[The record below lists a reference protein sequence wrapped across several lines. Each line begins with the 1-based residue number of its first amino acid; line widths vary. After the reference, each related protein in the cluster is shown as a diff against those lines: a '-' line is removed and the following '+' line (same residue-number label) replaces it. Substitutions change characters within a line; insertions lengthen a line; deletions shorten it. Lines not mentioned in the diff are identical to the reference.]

1 MKRGIVMNHIKIAD
15 TTLSEA
21 KSNLTFKQKL
31 EIARKLER
39 LGVDAIELP
48 EIGTSKADT
57 LLARTASSFVK
68 DSVLSVAATSSV
80 AAVERA
86 ADALATASHPR
97 IRIELPMTSSIMEYT
112 LHKKQ
117 DKMCDYVRTMV
128 SKAKSLCSDVEFTAV
143 DATRA
148 EKEFLRQAVSAAV
161 DAGADK
167 VTICDDAAVMLPDDF
182 ADFIIEITEGVDVP
196 VGVMCNNK
204 NGVSTAAA
212 ILAVKRGAACVKT
225 SIGGEATPLREFGSL
240 VKDIRENYGITSD
253 IRSTELMRT
262 IDQIEWIISGKA
274 QHSAAREIIDDG
286 IRLELNDTVDTV
298 RENVEKLGY
307 DLSDEDINKVYAE
320 FRRIARKKN
329 VGIKEL
335 DAIVASA
342 ALQVPETYTIENY
355 VINSG
360 NRISSSAQISLN
372 REGRTVQGI
381 AIGDG
386 PIDAAFHAIE
396 QIIGRRFEL
405 DDFSIQTVTQEK
417 EAMGNALVRLRV
429 GGRIYSGT
437 GLSTDIIGASVR
449 AYINA
454 VNKIV
459 YEED

>member
-1 MKRGIVMNHIKIAD
+1 MNYIKIAD
-15 TTLSEA
+15 TTLSDP

-39 LGVDAIELP
+39 LGVDAVELP
-48 EIGTSKADT
+48 EVGTVKADT
-57 LLARTASSFVK
+57 LLVRTAASFVK
-68 DSVLSVAATSSV
+68 NSVLSVAATTSP
-80 AAVERA
+80 AAIDRA
-86 ADALATASHPR
+86 AEALSTAAHPR

-117 DKMCDYVRTMV
+117 NKMCDYVSAMIA
-128 SKAKSLCSDVEFTAV
+128 KAKTVCDDVEFVAV

-148 EKEFLRQAVSAAV
+148 EEAFLKEAVKTAV
-161 DAGADK
+161 EAGASK
-167 VTICDDAAVMLPDDF
+167 VTLCDDAAILLPDDF
-182 ADFIIEITEGVDVP
+182 AAFVVRVTEGADVP
-196 VGVMCNNK
+196 VGVLCNNK
-204 NGVSTAAA
+204 NGVATAAA
-212 ILAVKRGAACVKT
+212 ILAVKNGAACVKT
-225 SIGGEATPLREFGSL
+225 SIGGEATPLREFGAL
-240 VKDIRENYGITSD
+240 IKDIRENYGITAD
-253 IRSTELMRT
+253 IRTTELHRT
-262 IDQIEWIISGKA
+262 IDQIEWIINGKTR
-274 QHSAAREIIDDG
+274 SVNAREIVDDG
-286 IRLELNDTVDTV
+286 VRLSINDTIDTV
-298 RENVEKLGY
+298 CESIEKLGY
-307 DLSDEDINKVYAE
+307 DLSDEDIKKVYDE
-320 FRRIARKKN
+320 FLRIARKKN

-335 DAIVASA
+335 DAIIASA
-342 ALQVPETYTIENY
+342 ALQVPETYTLENY

>member
-1 MKRGIVMNHIKIAD
+1 
-15 TTLSEA
+15 
-21 KSNLTFKQKL
+21 
-31 EIARKLER
+31 
-39 LGVDAIELP
+39 
-48 EIGTSKADT
+48 
-57 LLARTASSFVK
+57 
-68 DSVLSVAATSSV
+68 
-80 AAVERA
+80 
-86 ADALATASHPR
+86 
-97 IRIELPMTSSIMEYT
+97 
-112 LHKKQ
+112 
-117 DKMCDYVRTMV
+117 
-128 SKAKSLCSDVEFTAV
+128 
-143 DATRA
+143 
-148 EKEFLRQAVSAAV
+148 
-161 DAGADK
+161 
-167 VTICDDAAVMLPDDF
+167 
-182 ADFIIEITEGVDVP
+182 
-196 VGVMCNNK
+196 MCNNK

>member
-1 MKRGIVMNHIKIAD
+1 MNHIKIAD
-15 TTLSEA
+15 TTLSDV
-21 KSNLTFKQKL
+21 KSNLSFKQKL

-48 EIGTSKADT
+48 EMGSAKADS
-57 LLARTASSFVK
+57 LLVRTAASFVK
-68 DSVLSVAATSSV
+68 GSVLSVAATSSPD
-80 AAVERA
+80 AIDRA
-86 ADALATASHPR
+86 AEALSTAARPR
-97 IRIELPMTSSIMEYT
+97 IRVELPMTSSIMEYT

-117 DKMCDYVRTMV
+117 NKMCDYVRTMV
-128 SKAKSLCSDVEFTAV
+128 EKAKTVCDNVEFVAV

-148 EKEFLRQAVSAAV
+148 EEEFLKEAIKTAV
-161 DAGADK
+161 DAGASC
-167 VTICDDAAVMLPDDF
+167 VTLCDDAAVYLPDDF
-182 ADFIIEITEGVDVP
+182 AAFVSRVTEGVSVP
-196 VGVMCNNK
+196 VGVLCNNK
-204 NGVSTAAA
+204 NGVAVAAA
-212 ILAVKRGAACVKT
+212 ILAVKNGVTCVKT
-225 SIGGEATPLREFGSL
+225 SIGGESTPLRTFGTL
-240 VKDIRENYGITSD
+240 IKDIRENYGISSD
-253 IRSTELMRT
+253 IRTTELHRT

-274 QHSAAREIIDDG
+274 QAVTTREIVDDG
-286 IRLELNDTVDTV
+286 IVLQLNDTIDTV

-307 DLSDEDINKVYAE
+307 DLSDEDIDKIYAE

-335 DAIVASA
+335 DAIIASS
-342 ALQVPETYTIENY
+342 ALQVPETYTLENY

-360 NRISSSAQISLN
+360 NRISSSAQITLK
-372 REGRTVQGI
+372 REGRSVQGI

-396 QIIGRRFEL
+396 QIIGRHFEL

-429 GGRIYSGT
+429 AGKIYSGT
-437 GLSTDIIGASVR
+437 GLSTDIVGASVR
-449 AYINA
+449 AYVNA

>member
-1 MKRGIVMNHIKIAD
+1 MNHIKIAD
-15 TTLSEA
+15 TTLSDA
-21 KSNLTFKQKL
+21 KSTLSFKQKL

-39 LGVDAIELP
+39 LGVDAVELP
-48 EIGTSKADT
+48 EIGNDKADT
-57 LLARTASSFVK
+57 LLVRTAASFVK
-68 DSVLSVAATSSV
+68 NSVLSVAATSSPE
-80 AAVERA
+80 AIDRA
-86 ADALATASHPR
+86 AEALATAVRPR
-97 IRIELPMTSSIMEYT
+97 IRVELPMTASIMEYT
-112 LHKKQ
+112 LHIKQ
-117 DKMCDYVRTMV
+117 HKMCGYVSTMV
-128 SKAKSLCSDVEFTAV
+128 EKAKSVCDDVEFTAV

-148 EKEFLRQAVSAAV
+148 EEAFLIEAVTAAV
-161 DAGADK
+161 AAGADK
-167 VTICDDAAVMLPDDF
+167 VTLCDDAAILLPDDF
-182 ADFIIEITEGVDVP
+182 AAFVKRVTDGVKAQI
-196 VGVMCNNK
+196 GVMCNNK
-204 NGVSTAAA
+204 NGVATAAA
-212 ILAVKRGAACVKT
+212 ILAVKNGAVCVKT
-225 SIGGEATPLREFGSL
+225 SIGGEATPFREFGVL
-240 VKDIRENYGITSD
+240 IKDIRENYGISSD
-253 IRSTELMRT
+253 IRATELHRT

-274 QHSAAREIIDDG
+274 QSVITREIVDDG
-286 IRLELNDTVDTV
+286 IRLSINDTVDTV
-298 RENVEKLGY
+298 RENIEKIGY
-307 DLSDEDINKVYAE
+307 DLSDEDVKKVYEE

-437 GLSTDIIGASVR
+437 GLSTDIIGASIR
-449 AYINA
+449 AYISA

>member
-1 MKRGIVMNHIKIAD
+1 MNYIKIAD
-15 TTLSEA
+15 TTLSDP

-39 LGVDAIELP
+39 LGVDAVELP
-48 EIGTSKADT
+48 EVGSVKADT
-57 LLARTASSFVK
+57 LLVRTAASFVK
-68 DSVLSVAATSSV
+68 NSVLSVAATTSP
-80 AAVERA
+80 AAIDLA
-86 ADALATASHPR
+86 AEALSTAVHPR

-117 DKMCDYVRTMV
+117 NKMCDYVSAMIA
-128 SKAKSLCSDVEFTAV
+128 KAKTVCDDVEFVAV

-148 EKEFLRQAVSAAV
+148 EEAFLKEAVRTAV
-161 DAGADK
+161 EAGASK
-167 VTICDDAAVMLPDDF
+167 VTLCDDAAILLPDDF
-182 ADFIIEITEGVDVP
+182 AAFVVRVTESADVP
-196 VGVMCNNK
+196 VGVLCNNK
-204 NGVSTAAA
+204 NGVATAAA
-212 ILAVKRGAACVKT
+212 ILAVKNGAACVKT
-225 SIGGEATPLREFGSL
+225 SIGGEATPLREFGAL
-240 VKDIRENYGITSD
+240 IKDIRENYGITAD
-253 IRSTELMRT
+253 IRTTELHRT
-262 IDQIEWIISGKA
+262 IDQIEWIINGKTR
-274 QHSAAREIIDDG
+274 SVNAREIVDDG
-286 IRLELNDTVDTV
+286 VRLSINDTIDTV
-298 RENVEKLGY
+298 RESIEKLGY
-307 DLSDEDINKVYAE
+307 DLSDEDIKKVYDE
-320 FRRIARKKN
+320 FLRIARKKN

-335 DAIVASA
+335 DAIIASA
-342 ALQVPETYTIENY
+342 ALQVPETYTLENY

>member
-1 MKRGIVMNHIKIAD
+1 MNHIKIAD
-15 TTLSEA
+15 TTLA
-21 KSNLTFKQKL
+21 DVKSALTFKQRL

-39 LGVDAIELP
+39 LGVDAVELP
-48 EIGTSKADT
+48 EIGSSKADT
-57 LLARTASSFVK
+57 LLVRTAASFVRN
-68 DSVLSVAATSSV
+68 SVLSVAATSS
-80 AAVERA
+80 AEAIDRA
-86 ADALATASHPR
+86 AEALSSAAKPR
-97 IRIELPMTSSIMEYT
+97 IRVELPMTSSIMEYT

-117 DKMCDYVRTMV
+117 NKMCDYVRMMV
-128 SKAKSLCSDVEFTAV
+128 EKAGSVCADVEFVAV

-148 EKEFLRQAVSAAV
+148 EEEFLIEALKTAVE
-161 DAGADK
+161 AGAGLI
-167 VTICDDAAVMLPDDF
+167 TLCDDAAILLPDDF
-182 ADFIIEITEGVDVP
+182 AAFVTRVTADVSAP

-204 NGVSTAAA
+204 NGIAVAASV
-212 ILAVKRGAACVKT
+212 LAVRNGASCVKT
-225 SIGGEATPLREFGSL
+225 SIGGEAAPLRGFSAL
-240 VKDIRENYGITSD
+240 MKDIRENYDMTCGI
-253 IRSTELMRT
+253 RFTELHRA
-262 IDQIEWIISGKA
+262 IDQIEWIISGKTR
-274 QHSAAREIIDDG
+274 SAASRELVDDG
-286 IRLELNDTVDTV
+286 VRLELNDTVDTV
-298 RENVEKLGY
+298 RENIEKIGY
-307 DLSDEDINKVYAE
+307 DLSDEDIKKVYEE

-342 ALQVPETYTIENY
+342 ALQVPATYNIENY

-360 NRISSSAQISLN
+360 NRISSSAQITLN
-372 REGRTVQGI
+372 REGRSVQGI

-405 DDFSIQTVTQEK
+405 DDFSIRTVTQEK
-417 EAMGNALVRLRV
+417 EAMGSALVRLRV
-429 GGRIYSGT
+429 GGKIYSGT

>member
-1 MKRGIVMNHIKIAD
+1 MNQIKIAD
-15 TTLSEA
+15 TTLSDS
-21 KSNLTFKQKL
+21 KSTLSFKQKL

-39 LGVDAIELP
+39 LGVDAVELP
-48 EIGTSKADT
+48 EIGTARADT
-57 LLARTASSFVK
+57 LLVRTAASFVK
-68 DSVLSVAATSSV
+68 NSVISVAATSGEV
-80 AAVERA
+80 AIDRA
-86 ADALATASHPR
+86 AEALGNTAHPR
-97 IRIELPMTSSIMEYT
+97 IRVELPMTSSIMEYT

-117 DKMCDYVRTMV
+117 NKMCDYVRSMV
-128 SKAKSLCSDVEFTAV
+128 EKAKAVCNDVEFVAV
-143 DATRA
+143 DASRA
-148 EKEFLRQAVSAAV
+148 EEAFLREAIQTAV

-167 VTICDDAAVMLPDDF
+167 ITLCDDAAVLLPDDF
-182 ADFIIEITEGVDVP
+182 AAFVKRISDGVEVP
-196 VGVMCNNK
+196 VGVQCNNK
-204 NGVSTAAA
+204 NGVATAAA
-212 ILAVKRGAACVKT
+212 ILAVKNGAACVKT
-225 SIGGEATPLREFGSL
+225 SIGGEATPLREFGAL
-240 VKDIRENYGITSD
+240 IKDIRENYDITAN
-253 IRSTELMRT
+253 IRATELHRT

-274 QHSAAREIIDDG
+274 QNVVTREIVDDG
-286 IRLELNDTVDTV
+286 VVLELNDTIDTV
-298 RENVEKLGY
+298 RENIEKIGY
-307 DLSDEDINKVYAE
+307 DLSDEDVKRVYEE

-342 ALQVPETYTIENY
+342 ALQVPQTYILENY

-360 NRISSSAQISLN
+360 NRISSSAQISLQ

-437 GLSTDIIGASVR
+437 GLSTDIIGASIR
-449 AYINA
+449 AYVSA

>member
-1 MKRGIVMNHIKIAD
+1 MNYIKIAD
-15 TTLSEA
+15 TTLSDP

-39 LGVDAIELP
+39 LGVDAVELP
-48 EIGTSKADT
+48 EVGTVKADT
-57 LLARTASSFVK
+57 LLVRTAASFVK
-68 DSVLSVAATSSV
+68 NSVLSVAATTSP
-80 AAVERA
+80 AAIDRA
-86 ADALATASHPR
+86 AEALSTAVHPR

-117 DKMCDYVRTMV
+117 NKMCDYVSAMIA
-128 SKAKSLCSDVEFTAV
+128 KAKTVCDDVEFVAV

-148 EKEFLRQAVSAAV
+148 EEAFLKEAVKTAV
-161 DAGADK
+161 EAGASK
-167 VTICDDAAVMLPDDF
+167 VTLCDDAAILLPDDF
-182 ADFIIEITEGVDVP
+182 AAFVVRVTEGADVP
-196 VGVMCNNK
+196 VGVLCNNK
-204 NGVSTAAA
+204 NGVATAAA
-212 ILAVKRGAACVKT
+212 ILAVKNGAACVKT
-225 SIGGEATPLREFGSL
+225 SIGGEATPLREFGAL
-240 VKDIRENYGITSD
+240 IKDIRENYGITAD
-253 IRSTELMRT
+253 IRTTELHRT
-262 IDQIEWIISGKA
+262 IDQIEWIINGKTR
-274 QHSAAREIIDDG
+274 SVNAREIVDDG
-286 IRLELNDTVDTV
+286 VRLSINDTIDTV
-298 RENVEKLGY
+298 RESIEKLGY
-307 DLSDEDINKVYAE
+307 DLSDEDIKKVYDE
-320 FRRIARKKN
+320 FLRIARKKN

-335 DAIVASA
+335 DAIIASA
-342 ALQVPETYTIENY
+342 ALQVPETYTLENY

>member
-1 MKRGIVMNHIKIAD
+1 MNHIKIAD
-15 TTLSEA
+15 TTLSDV
-21 KSNLTFKQKL
+21 KSNLSFKQKL

-48 EIGTSKADT
+48 EMGTARADS
-57 LLARTASSFVK
+57 LLVRTAASFVK
-68 DSVLSVAATSSV
+68 GSVLSVAATSSPD
-80 AAVERA
+80 AIDRA
-86 ADALATASHPR
+86 AEALSTAARPR
-97 IRIELPMTSSIMEYT
+97 IRVELPMTSSIMEYT

-117 DKMCDYVRTMV
+117 NKMCDYVRTMV
-128 SKAKSLCSDVEFTAV
+128 EKAKTVCDNVEFVAV

-148 EKEFLRQAVSAAV
+148 EEEFLKEAIKTAV
-161 DAGADK
+161 DAGASC
-167 VTICDDAAVMLPDDF
+167 VTLCDDAAVYLPDDF
-182 ADFIIEITEGVDVP
+182 AAFVSRVTEGVSVP
-196 VGVMCNNK
+196 VGVLCNNK
-204 NGVSTAAA
+204 NGVAVAAA
-212 ILAVKRGAACVKT
+212 ILAVKNGVTCVKT
-225 SIGGEATPLREFGSL
+225 SIGGESTPLRTFGTL
-240 VKDIRENYGITSD
+240 IKDIRENYGISSD
-253 IRSTELMRT
+253 IRTTELHRT

-274 QHSAAREIIDDG
+274 QAVTTREIVDDG
-286 IRLELNDTVDTV
+286 IVLQLNDTIDTV

-307 DLSDEDINKVYAE
+307 DLSDEDIDKIYAE

-335 DAIVASA
+335 DAIIASS
-342 ALQVPETYTIENY
+342 ALQVPETYTLENY

-360 NRISSSAQISLN
+360 NRISSSAQITLK
-372 REGRTVQGI
+372 REGRSVQGI

-396 QIIGRRFEL
+396 QIIGRHFEL

-429 GGRIYSGT
+429 AGKIYSGT
-437 GLSTDIIGASVR
+437 GLSTDIVGASIR
-449 AYINA
+449 AYVNA

>member
-1 MKRGIVMNHIKIAD
+1 MNYIKIAD
-15 TTLSEA
+15 TTLSDP

-39 LGVDAIELP
+39 LGVDAVELP
-48 EIGTSKADT
+48 EVGTVKADT
-57 LLARTASSFVK
+57 LLVRTAASFVK
-68 DSVLSVAATSSV
+68 NSVLSVAATTSP
-80 AAVERA
+80 AAIDRA
-86 ADALATASHPR
+86 AEALSTAVHPR

-117 DKMCDYVRTMV
+117 NKMCDYVSAMIA
-128 SKAKSLCSDVEFTAV
+128 KAKTVCDDIEFVAV

-148 EKEFLRQAVSAAV
+148 EEAFLKEAVKTAV
-161 DAGADK
+161 EAGASK
-167 VTICDDAAVMLPDDF
+167 VTLCDDAAILLPDDF
-182 ADFIIEITEGVDVP
+182 AAFVVRVTEGADVP
-196 VGVMCNNK
+196 VGVLCNNK
-204 NGVSTAAA
+204 NGVATAAA
-212 ILAVKRGAACVKT
+212 ILAVKSGAACVKT
-225 SIGGEATPLREFGSL
+225 SIGGEATPLREFGAL
-240 VKDIRENYGITSD
+240 IKDIRENYGITAD
-253 IRSTELMRT
+253 IRTTELHRA
-262 IDQIEWIISGKA
+262 IDQIEWIINGKTR
-274 QHSAAREIIDDG
+274 SVNAREIVDDG
-286 IRLELNDTVDTV
+286 VRLSINDTIDTV
-298 RENVEKLGY
+298 RESIEKLGY
-307 DLSDEDINKVYAE
+307 DLSDEDIKKVYDE
-320 FRRIARKKN
+320 FLRIARKKN

-335 DAIVASA
+335 DAIIASA
-342 ALQVPETYTIENY
+342 ALQVPETYTLENY

>member
-1 MKRGIVMNHIKIAD
+1 MNYIKIAD
-15 TTLSEA
+15 TTLSDPN
-21 KSNLTFKQKL
+21 SNLTFKQKL

-39 LGVDAIELP
+39 LGVDAVELP
-48 EIGTSKADT
+48 EVGAVKADT
-57 LLARTASSFVK
+57 LLVRTAASFVK
-68 DSVLSVAATSSV
+68 NSVLSVAATTSP
-80 AAVERA
+80 AAIDRA
-86 ADALATASHPR
+86 AEALSTAVHPR

-117 DKMCDYVRTMV
+117 NKMCDYVSAMIA
-128 SKAKSLCSDVEFTAV
+128 KAKTVCDDVEFVAV

-148 EKEFLRQAVSAAV
+148 EEAFLKEAVKTAV
-161 DAGADK
+161 EAGASK
-167 VTICDDAAVMLPDDF
+167 VTLCDDAAILLPDDF
-182 ADFIIEITEGVDVP
+182 AAFVVRVTEGADVP
-196 VGVMCNNK
+196 VGVLCNNK
-204 NGVSTAAA
+204 NGVATAAA
-212 ILAVKRGAACVKT
+212 ILAVKNGAACVKT
-225 SIGGEATPLREFGSL
+225 SIGGEATPLREFGAL
-240 VKDIRENYGITSD
+240 IKDIRENYGITAD
-253 IRSTELMRT
+253 IRTTELHRA
-262 IDQIEWIISGKA
+262 IDQIEWIINGKTR
-274 QHSAAREIIDDG
+274 SVNAREIVDDG
-286 IRLELNDTVDTV
+286 VRLSINDTIDTV
-298 RENVEKLGY
+298 RESIEKLGY
-307 DLSDEDINKVYAE
+307 DLSDEDIKKVYDE
-320 FRRIARKKN
+320 FLRIARKKN

-335 DAIVASA
+335 DAIIASA
-342 ALQVPETYTIENY
+342 ALQVPETYTLENY

>member
-1 MKRGIVMNHIKIAD
+1 MNYIKIAD
-15 TTLSEA
+15 TTLSDP

-39 LGVDAIELP
+39 LGVDAVELP
-48 EIGTSKADT
+48 EVGTVKADT
-57 LLARTASSFVK
+57 LLVRTAASFVK
-68 DSVLSVAATSSV
+68 NSVLSVAATTSP
-80 AAVERA
+80 AAIDRA
-86 ADALATASHPR
+86 AEALSTAVHPR
-97 IRIELPMTSSIMEYT
+97 IRVELPMTSSIMEYT

-117 DKMCDYVRTMV
+117 NKMCDYVSAMIA
-128 SKAKSLCSDVEFTAV
+128 KAKTVCDDVEFVAV

-148 EKEFLRQAVSAAV
+148 EEAFLKEAVKTAV
-161 DAGADK
+161 EAGASK
-167 VTICDDAAVMLPDDF
+167 VTLCDDAAILLPDDF
-182 ADFIIEITEGVDVP
+182 AAFVVRVTEGADVP
-196 VGVMCNNK
+196 VGVLCNNK
-204 NGVSTAAA
+204 NGVATAAA
-212 ILAVKRGAACVKT
+212 ILAVKNGAACVKT
-225 SIGGEATPLREFGSL
+225 SIGGEATPLREFGAL
-240 VKDIRENYGITSD
+240 IKDIRENYGITAD
-253 IRSTELMRT
+253 IRTTELHRT
-262 IDQIEWIISGKA
+262 IDQIEWIINGKTR
-274 QHSAAREIIDDG
+274 SVNAREIVDDG
-286 IRLELNDTVDTV
+286 VRLSINDTIDTV
-298 RENVEKLGY
+298 RESIEKLGY
-307 DLSDEDINKVYAE
+307 DLSDEDIKKVYDE
-320 FRRIARKKN
+320 FLRIARKKN

-335 DAIVASA
+335 DAIIASA
-342 ALQVPETYTIENY
+342 ALQVPETYTLENY

>member
-1 MKRGIVMNHIKIAD
+1 MNYIKIAD
-15 TTLSEA
+15 TTLSDP

-39 LGVDAIELP
+39 LGVDAVELP
-48 EIGTSKADT
+48 EVGAVKADT
-57 LLARTASSFVK
+57 LLVRTAASFVK
-68 DSVLSVAATSSV
+68 NSVLSVAATTSP
-80 AAVERA
+80 AAIDRA
-86 ADALATASHPR
+86 AEALSTAVHPR

-117 DKMCDYVRTMV
+117 NKMCDYVSAMIA
-128 SKAKSLCSDVEFTAV
+128 KAKTVCDDVEFVAV

-148 EKEFLRQAVSAAV
+148 EEAFLKEAIKTAVE
-161 DAGADK
+161 AGASK
-167 VTICDDAAVMLPDDF
+167 VTLCDDAAILLPDDF
-182 ADFIIEITEGVDVP
+182 AAFVVRVTEGADVP
-196 VGVMCNNK
+196 VGVLCNNK
-204 NGVSTAAA
+204 NGVATAAA
-212 ILAVKRGAACVKT
+212 ILAVKNGAACVKT
-225 SIGGEATPLREFGSL
+225 SIGGEATPLREFGAL
-240 VKDIRENYGITSD
+240 IKDIRENYGIAAD
-253 IRSTELMRT
+253 IRTTELHRT
-262 IDQIEWIISGKA
+262 IDQIEWIINGKTR
-274 QHSAAREIIDDG
+274 SVNAREIVDDG
-286 IRLELNDTVDTV
+286 VRLSINDTIDTV
-298 RENVEKLGY
+298 RESIEKLGY
-307 DLSDEDINKVYAE
+307 DLSDEDIKKVYDE
-320 FRRIARKKN
+320 FLRIARKKN

-335 DAIVASA
+335 DAIIASA
-342 ALQVPETYTIENY
+342 ALQVPETYTLENY

>member
-1 MKRGIVMNHIKIAD
+1 MNYIKIAD
-15 TTLSEA
+15 TTLSDP

-39 LGVDAIELP
+39 LGVDAVELP
-48 EIGTSKADT
+48 EVGAVKADT
-57 LLARTASSFVK
+57 LLVRTAASFVK
-68 DSVLSVAATSSV
+68 NSVLSVAATTSP
-80 AAVERA
+80 AAIDRA
-86 ADALATASHPR
+86 AEALSTAVHPR
-97 IRIELPMTSSIMEYT
+97 IRIGLPMTSSIMEYT

-117 DKMCDYVRTMV
+117 NKMCDYVSAMIA
-128 SKAKSLCSDVEFTAV
+128 KAKTVCDDVEFVAV

-148 EKEFLRQAVSAAV
+148 EEAFLKEAVKTAV
-161 DAGADK
+161 EAGASK
-167 VTICDDAAVMLPDDF
+167 VTLCDDAAILLPDDF
-182 ADFIIEITEGVDVP
+182 AAFVVRVTEGADVP
-196 VGVMCNNK
+196 VGVLCNNK
-204 NGVSTAAA
+204 NGVATAAA
-212 ILAVKRGAACVKT
+212 ILAVKNGAACVKT
-225 SIGGEATPLREFGSL
+225 SIGGEATPLREFGAL
-240 VKDIRENYGITSD
+240 IKDIRENYGITAD
-253 IRSTELMRT
+253 IRTTELHRT
-262 IDQIEWIISGKA
+262 IDQIEWIINGKTR
-274 QHSAAREIIDDG
+274 SVNAREIVDDG
-286 IRLELNDTVDTV
+286 VRLSINDTIDTV
-298 RENVEKLGY
+298 RESIEKLGY
-307 DLSDEDINKVYAE
+307 DLSDEDIKKVYDE
-320 FRRIARKKN
+320 FLRIARKKN

-335 DAIVASA
+335 DAIIASA
-342 ALQVPETYTIENY
+342 ALQVPETYTLENY

-360 NRISSSAQISLN
+360 NRISSSAQIALN

>member
-1 MKRGIVMNHIKIAD
+1 MNYIKIAD
-15 TTLSEA
+15 TTLSDP

-39 LGVDAIELP
+39 LGVDAVELP
-48 EIGTSKADT
+48 EVGSVKADT
-57 LLARTASSFVK
+57 LLVRTAASFVK
-68 DSVLSVAATSSV
+68 NSVLSVAATTSP
-80 AAVERA
+80 AAIDRA
-86 ADALATASHPR
+86 AEALSTAVHPR

-117 DKMCDYVRTMV
+117 NKMCDYVSAMIA
-128 SKAKSLCSDVEFTAV
+128 KAKTVCDDVEFVAV

-148 EKEFLRQAVSAAV
+148 EEAFLKEAVKTAV
-161 DAGADK
+161 EAGASK
-167 VTICDDAAVMLPDDF
+167 VTLCDDAAILLPDDF
-182 ADFIIEITEGVDVP
+182 AAFVVRVTEGADVP
-196 VGVMCNNK
+196 VGVLCNNK
-204 NGVSTAAA
+204 NGVATAAA
-212 ILAVKRGAACVKT
+212 ILAVKNGAACVKT
-225 SIGGEATPLREFGSL
+225 SIGGEATPLREFGAL
-240 VKDIRENYGITSD
+240 IKDIRENYGITAD
-253 IRSTELMRT
+253 IRTTELHRT
-262 IDQIEWIISGKA
+262 IDQIEWIINGKTR
-274 QHSAAREIIDDG
+274 SVNAREIVDDG
-286 IRLELNDTVDTV
+286 VRLSINDTIDTV
-298 RENVEKLGY
+298 RESIEKLGY
-307 DLSDEDINKVYAE
+307 DLSDEDIKKVYDE
-320 FRRIARKKN
+320 FLRIARKKN

-335 DAIVASA
+335 DAIIASA
-342 ALQVPETYTIENY
+342 ALQVPETYTLENY

-360 NRISSSAQISLN
+360 NRISSSAQIALN

>member
-1 MKRGIVMNHIKIAD
+1 MNHIKIAD
-15 TTLSEA
+15 TTLSDE
-21 KSNLTFKQKL
+21 KSTLSFKQKL

-39 LGVDAIELP
+39 LGVDAVELP
-48 EIGTSKADT
+48 EIGTTKADS
-57 LLARTASSFVK
+57 LLVRTAASFVK
-68 DSVLSVAATSSV
+68 GSVLSVASTTSPE
-80 AAVERA
+80 AIDRA
-86 ADALATASHPR
+86 AEALATAAHPR
-97 IRIELPMTSSIMEYT
+97 IRVELPMTASIMEYT

-117 DKMCDYVRTMV
+117 NKMCDYVSMMV
-128 SKAKSLCSDVEFTAV
+128 AKAKSVCEDVEFTAI

-148 EKEFLRQAVSAAV
+148 EEVFLKEAIASAVA
-161 DAGADK
+161 AGASK
-167 VTICDDAAVMLPDDF
+167 VTLCDNAAIMLPDDF
-182 ADFIIEITEGVDVP
+182 ASFIVRVTEGVDVP
-196 VGVMCNNK
+196 VGVLCNNK
-204 NGVSTAAA
+204 NGVATAAA
-212 ILAVKRGAACVKT
+212 ILAVKNGAQCVKT

-240 VKDIRENYGITSD
+240 IKDIRENYGITAD
-253 IRSTELMRT
+253 IRTTELLRT

-274 QHSAAREIIDDG
+274 HSVVTREIMDDG
-286 IRLELNDTVDTV
+286 IRLSLNDTIDTV
-298 RENVEKLGY
+298 RENIEKMGY
-307 DLSDEDINKVYAE
+307 DLSDEDIKKVYEE

-342 ALQVPETYTIENY
+342 ALQVPETYTLENY

-429 GGRIYSGT
+429 AGRIYSGT
-437 GLSTDIIGASVR
+437 GLSTDIVGASIR
-449 AYINA
+449 AYISA

>member
-1 MKRGIVMNHIKIAD
+1 MNHIKIAE
-15 TTLSEA
+15 TTLSDE
-21 KSNLTFKQKL
+21 KSTLSFKQKL

-39 LGVDAIELP
+39 LGVDAVELP
-48 EIGTSKADT
+48 EVGASKADS
-57 LLARTASSFVK
+57 LLVRTAASFVK
-68 DSVLSVAATSSV
+68 GSVLSVAATTSV
-80 AAVERA
+80 DAIDRA
-86 ADALATASHPR
+86 ADALSTASHPR
-97 IRIELPMTSSIMEYT
+97 IRIELPMTASIMEYT
-112 LHKKQ
+112 LHIKQ
-117 DKMCDYVRTMV
+117 HKMCAYVTKLV
-128 SKAKSLCSDVEFTAV
+128 EKAKSVCDDVEFTAV

-148 EKEFLRQAVSAAV
+148 EEAFLKEAVRAAV
-161 DAGADK
+161 DAGA
-167 VTICDDAAVMLPDDF
+167 TAITLCDDAAILLPDDF
-182 ADFIIEITEGVDVP
+182 ASFVVRVTEGVDVP
-196 VGVMCNNK
+196 VGVKCNNK
-204 NGVSTAAA
+204 NGVATAAA
-212 ILAVKRGAACVKT
+212 ILAVKNGAACVKT

-240 VKDIRENYGITSD
+240 IKDIRENYGITSD
-253 IRSTELMRT
+253 IRTTELLRT

-274 QHSAAREIIDDG
+274 HTVTAREIVDDG
-286 IRLELNDTVDTV
+286 VRLSLNDTVDTV
-298 RENVEKLGY
+298 RESIERIGY
-307 DLSDEDINKVYAE
+307 DLSDEDIQKVYEE
-320 FRRIARKKN
+320 FLRIARKKN

-342 ALQVPETYTIENY
+342 ALQVPETYTLENY

-360 NRISSSAQISLN
+360 NRISSSAQIALN

-429 GGRIYSGT
+429 AGRIYSGT
-437 GLSTDIIGASVR
+437 GLSTDIIGASIR
-449 AYINA
+449 AYISA

>member
-1 MKRGIVMNHIKIAD
+1 MNHIKIAD
-15 TTLSEA
+15 TTLSDV
-21 KSNLTFKQKL
+21 KSNLSFKQKL

-39 LGVDAIELP
+39 LGVDAVELP
-48 EIGTSKADT
+48 EIGPAKADT
-57 LLARTASSFVK
+57 LLVRTAASFVK
-68 DSVLSVAATSSV
+68 ESVLSVAATSSLD
-80 AAVERA
+80 AVDRA
-86 ADALATASHPR
+86 AEALSTAAHPR

-117 DKMCDYVRTMV
+117 DKMCAYVYAMV
-128 SKAKSLCSDVEFTAV
+128 EKAKSLCPEVEFTAV

-148 EKEFLRQAVSAAV
+148 EKEFLRQAIRSAV
-161 DAGADK
+161 EAGADK
-167 VTICDDAAVMLPDDF
+167 ITVCDDAAVLLPDDF
-182 ADFIIEITEGVDVP
+182 ADFIVEITEGTDVP
-196 VGVMCNNK
+196 VGVLCNNK
-204 NGVSTAAA
+204 NGVATAAA

-240 VKDIRENYGITSD
+240 VKDIRENYGISSD
-253 IRSTELMRT
+253 IRFTELHRA

-274 QHSAAREIIDDG
+274 TRSAVREIVDDG
-286 IRLELNDTVDTV
+286 IRLSLNDTVDTV
-298 RENVEKLGY
+298 RESIEKLGY
-307 DLSDEDINKVYAE
+307 DLPDEDIKKVYEE
-320 FRRIARKKN
+320 FLRIARKKN

-342 ALQVPETYTIENY
+342 ALQVPETYTLDNY

-360 NRISSSAQISLN
+360 TKILSSAQISLS
-372 REGRTVQGI
+372 REGRSVQGI

-417 EAMGNALVRLRV
+417 EAMGSALVRLRV
-429 GGRIYSGT
+429 GGKIYSGT

>member
-1 MKRGIVMNHIKIAD
+1 MNYIKIAD
-15 TTLSEA
+15 TTLSDP

-39 LGVDAIELP
+39 LGVDAVELP
-48 EIGTSKADT
+48 EVGTVKADT
-57 LLARTASSFVK
+57 LLVRTAASFVK
-68 DSVLSVAATSSV
+68 NSVLSVAATTSP
-80 AAVERA
+80 AAIDRA
-86 ADALATASHPR
+86 AEALSTAVHPR

-117 DKMCDYVRTMV
+117 NKMCDYVSAMIA
-128 SKAKSLCSDVEFTAV
+128 KAKTVCDDVEFVAV

-148 EKEFLRQAVSAAV
+148 EEAFLKEAVKTAV
-161 DAGADK
+161 EAGASK
-167 VTICDDAAVMLPDDF
+167 VTLCDDAAILLPDDF
-182 ADFIIEITEGVDVP
+182 AAFVVRLAEGADVP
-196 VGVMCNNK
+196 VGVLCNNK
-204 NGVSTAAA
+204 NGVATAAA
-212 ILAVKRGAACVKT
+212 ILAVKNGAACVKT
-225 SIGGEATPLREFGSL
+225 SIGGEATPLREFGAL
-240 VKDIRENYGITSD
+240 IKDIRENYGITAD
-253 IRSTELMRT
+253 IRTTELHRT
-262 IDQIEWIISGKA
+262 IDQIEWIINGKTR
-274 QHSAAREIIDDG
+274 SVNAREIVDDG
-286 IRLELNDTVDTV
+286 VRLSINDTIDTV
-298 RENVEKLGY
+298 RESIEKLGY
-307 DLSDEDINKVYAE
+307 DLSDEDIKKVYDE
-320 FRRIARKKN
+320 FLRIARKKN

-335 DAIVASA
+335 DAIIASA
-342 ALQVPETYTIENY
+342 ALQVPETYTLENY

>member
-1 MKRGIVMNHIKIAD
+1 MNYIKIAD
-15 TTLSEA
+15 TTLSDP

-39 LGVDAIELP
+39 LGVDAVELP
-48 EIGTSKADT
+48 EVGTVKADT
-57 LLARTASSFVK
+57 LLVRTAASFVK
-68 DSVLSVAATSSV
+68 NSVLSVAATTSP
-80 AAVERA
+80 AAIDRA
-86 ADALATASHPR
+86 AEALSTAVHPR

-117 DKMCDYVRTMV
+117 NKMCDYVSAMIA
-128 SKAKSLCSDVEFTAV
+128 KAKTVCDDVEFVAV

-148 EKEFLRQAVSAAV
+148 EEAFLKEAVKTAV
-161 DAGADK
+161 EAGASK
-167 VTICDDAAVMLPDDF
+167 VTLCDDAAILLPDDF
-182 ADFIIEITEGVDVP
+182 AAFVVRVTESADVP
-196 VGVMCNNK
+196 VGVLCNNK
-204 NGVSTAAA
+204 NGVATAAA
-212 ILAVKRGAACVKT
+212 ILAVKNGAACVKT
-225 SIGGEATPLREFGSL
+225 SIGGEATPLREFGAL
-240 VKDIRENYGITSD
+240 IKDIRENYGITAD
-253 IRSTELMRT
+253 IRTTELHRT
-262 IDQIEWIISGKA
+262 IDQIEWIINGKTR
-274 QHSAAREIIDDG
+274 SVNAREIVDDG
-286 IRLELNDTVDTV
+286 VRLSINDTIDTV
-298 RENVEKLGY
+298 RESIEKLGY
-307 DLSDEDINKVYAE
+307 DLSDEDIKKVYDE
-320 FRRIARKKN
+320 FLRIARKKN

-335 DAIVASA
+335 DAIIASA
-342 ALQVPETYTIENY
+342 ALQVPETYTLENY

>member
-1 MKRGIVMNHIKIAD
+1 MNYIKIAD
-15 TTLSEA
+15 TTLSDP

-39 LGVDAIELP
+39 LGVDVVELP
-48 EIGTSKADT
+48 EVGAVKADT
-57 LLARTASSFVK
+57 LLVRTAASFVK
-68 DSVLSVAATSSV
+68 NSVLSVAATTSP
-80 AAVERA
+80 AAIDRA
-86 ADALATASHPR
+86 AEALSTAVHPR

-117 DKMCDYVRTMV
+117 NKMCDYVSAMIA
-128 SKAKSLCSDVEFTAV
+128 KAKTVCDDVEFVAV

-148 EKEFLRQAVSAAV
+148 EEAFLKEAVKTAV
-161 DAGADK
+161 EAGASK
-167 VTICDDAAVMLPDDF
+167 VTLCDDAAILLPDDF
-182 ADFIIEITEGVDVP
+182 AAFVVRVTEGADVP
-196 VGVMCNNK
+196 VGVLCNNK
-204 NGVSTAAA
+204 NGVATAAA
-212 ILAVKRGAACVKT
+212 ILAVKNGAACVKT
-225 SIGGEATPLREFGSL
+225 SIGGEATPLREFGAL
-240 VKDIRENYGITSD
+240 IKDIRENYGIAAD
-253 IRSTELMRT
+253 IRTTELHRT
-262 IDQIEWIISGKA
+262 IDQIEWIINGKTR
-274 QHSAAREIIDDG
+274 SVNAREIVDDG
-286 IRLELNDTVDTV
+286 VRLSINDTIDTV
-298 RENVEKLGY
+298 RESIEKLGY
-307 DLSDEDINKVYAE
+307 DLSDEDIKKVYDE
-320 FRRIARKKN
+320 FLRIARKKN

-335 DAIVASA
+335 DAIIASA
-342 ALQVPETYTIENY
+342 ALQVPETYTLENY

>member
-1 MKRGIVMNHIKIAD
+1 MNHIKIAD
-15 TTLSEA
+15 TTLSDV
-21 KSNLTFKQKL
+21 KSNLSFKQKL

-48 EIGTSKADT
+48 EMGSAKADS
-57 LLARTASSFVK
+57 LLVRTAASFVK
-68 DSVLSVAATSSV
+68 GSVLSVAATSSPD
-80 AAVERA
+80 AIDRA
-86 ADALATASHPR
+86 AEALSTAARPR
-97 IRIELPMTSSIMEYT
+97 IRVELPMTSSIMEYT

-117 DKMCDYVRTMV
+117 NKMCDYVRTMV
-128 SKAKSLCSDVEFTAV
+128 EKAKTVCDNVEFVAV

-148 EKEFLRQAVSAAV
+148 EEEFLKEAIRTAVE
-161 DAGADK
+161 AGASC
-167 VTICDDAAVMLPDDF
+167 VTLCDDAAVYLPDDF
-182 ADFIIEITEGVDVP
+182 AAFVSRVSEGVSVP
-196 VGVMCNNK
+196 VGVLCNNK
-204 NGVSTAAA
+204 NGVAVAAA
-212 ILAVKRGAACVKT
+212 ILAVKNGVTCVKT
-225 SIGGEATPLREFGSL
+225 SIGGESTPLRTFGTL
-240 VKDIRENYGITSD
+240 IKDIRENYGISSD
-253 IRSTELMRT
+253 IRTTELHRT

-274 QHSAAREIIDDG
+274 QAVTTREIVDDG
-286 IRLELNDTVDTV
+286 IVLQLNDTIDTV

-307 DLSDEDINKVYAE
+307 DLSDEDIDKIYAE

-335 DAIVASA
+335 DAIIASS
-342 ALQVPETYTIENY
+342 ALQVPETYTLENY

-360 NRISSSAQISLN
+360 NRISSSAQITLK
-372 REGRTVQGI
+372 REGRSVQGI

-396 QIIGRRFEL
+396 QIIGRHFEL

-429 GGRIYSGT
+429 AGKIYSGT
-437 GLSTDIIGASVR
+437 GLSTDIVGASVR
-449 AYINA
+449 AYVNA